1 MEKFTRV
8 MRGYDPDEVNNF
20 LDQVIK
26 RVEKMIADIDA
37 KNKLIVDK
45 NDEIRKLKLKLEAAG
60 FPFTATFQVKDNY
73 VHRKVAGNDVLI
85 AIGEDVANFNGYI
98 QMNPSAAYL
107 WEAMKEPRTVAQLE
121 KTLEDAFDVSCVQA
135 TADVLDFLKV
145 LQEHNMICAQ

>member
-1 MEKFTRV
+1 MTAQQI
-8 MRGYDPDEVNNF
+8 D
-20 LDQVIK
+20 LDK
-26 RVEKMIADIDA
+26 LGDIRNLSDA
-37 KNKLIVDK
+37 
-45 NDEIRKLKLKLEAAG
+45 ELKSKLEEAG
-60 FPFTATFQVKDNY
+60 FPFTTTFQANSNY
-73 VHRKVAGNDVLI
+73 IHRKVAGSDVLI

>member
-1 MEKFTRV
+1 MLKKIWTTPEMTV
-8 MRGYDPDEVNNF
+8 QQID
-20 LDQVIK
+20 LDK
-26 RVEKMIADIDA
+26 LGDIRNLSDA
-37 KNKLIVDK
+37 
-45 NDEIRKLKLKLEAAG
+45 ELKSKLEETG
-60 FPFTATFQVKDNY
+60 FPFTTTFQANSNY
-73 VHRKVAGNDVLI
+73 IHRKVAGSDVLI

-107 WEAMKEPRTVAQLE
+107 WEAMKEPRTLAQLE

>member
-1 MEKFTRV
+1 M
-8 MRGYDPDEVNNF
+8 
-20 LDQVIK
+20 
-26 RVEKMIADIDA
+26 
-37 KNKLIVDK
+37 
-45 NDEIRKLKLKLEAAG
+45 
-60 FPFTATFQVKDNY
+60 
-73 VHRKVAGNDVLI
+73 LI

-107 WEAMKEPRTVAQLE
+107 WEAMKETRTLAQLE

>member
-1 MEKFTRV
+1 MLKKNWMTPEMTVKQI
-8 MRGYDPDEVNNF
+8 D
-20 LDQVIK
+20 LDK
-26 RVEKMIADIDA
+26 LGDLRNLSDA
-37 KNKLIVDK
+37 
-45 NDEIRKLKLKLEAAG
+45 ELKLKLEEAG
-60 FPFTATFQVKDNY
+60 FPFITTFQAKSSY